1 MLFDYKYVDQTGT
14 EQKGSINAVNVDVA
28 ISSVQKRGFTLVS
41 IQESKDDGVKKRFS
55 FFESVTN
62 KDVVIVSRQ
71 ISTLFSAKVSA
82 LRVFSL
88 LGEESEN
95 RILGET
101 FKTITADLQGGTS
114 ISGALSRHPKIFS
127 DFYVNMVRS
136 GEETGKLEETFLY
149 LADYLDRNYEL
160 TSKAKGALVYPAFVV
175 ATFVGVMV
183 LMFTFIIPNI
193 TTIIIDS
200 GQPIPIYTQVVIAI
214 SDVFVNFGFL
224 MFLALLLAIFA
235 IWKFSQTEGG
245 RYYFDNMKITVPY
258 IGNLYRKLYLSRIS
272 DNMNTMLLSG
282 ISMVKAVE
290 TTASVVDNLI
300 YEDILMNAVDA
311 IKSGSAVSAALAQ
324 NDEIPGIMIQMIKI
338 GEETG
343 ELGNILKTLSN
354 FYRREVTNAVDSL
367 VSLIE
372 PAMIVCLGVGVGL
385 LLMSVLLPIYEI
397 SMSAL

>member
-343 ELGNILKTLSN
+343 ELGNILKTLST

>member
-1 MLFDYKYVDQTGT
+1 MLFNYKYVDQTGT
-14 EQKGSINAVNVDVA
+14 EQEGSINALNEDVA
-28 ISSVQKRGFTLVS
+28 ISSIQKRGLTLVS
-41 IQESKDDGVKKRFS
+41 IKESNNDGTKKAFS

-71 ISTLFSAKVSA
+71 ISTLFNAKVSA

-114 ISGALSRHPKIFS
+114 ISAALSRHPKIFS

-136 GEETGKLEETFLY
+136 GEETGKLEETFMY

-175 ATFVGVMV
+175 ATFLGVMV

-214 SDVFVNFGFL
+214 SDIFVNFGFL
-224 MFLALLLAIFA
+224 MFLAFLLGFFA
-235 IWKFSQTEGG
+235 IWKYAQTEGG
-245 RYYFDNMKITVPY
+245 RYYFDNMKITFPY

-311 IKSGSAVSAALAQ
+311 IKSGSAVSAALSQ
-324 NDEIPGIMIQMIKI
+324 SDEIPGIMIQMIKI